1 MRIFR
6 KINYLISLVTNLK
19 PKIKM
24 DRTIT
29 ITRGYDSGKLDL
41 DESQIE
47 NPISGDQ
54 ITWVIKSGSG
64 VATITKIHEKAGS
77 QNIFVKEPSK
87 QPDGSWMGT
96 LKDVTVAITETYYIN
111 WTTSGSG
118 WLGNDNKGIAK
129 TDDPQIRVNP
139 K

>member
-1 MRIFR
+1 
-6 KINYLISLVTNLK
+6 
-19 PKIKM
+19 M

-41 DESQIE
+41 DESEIE

-64 VATITKIHEKAGS
+64 VATITKVHEKEGS
-77 QNIFVKEPSK
+77 QDIFIGEPTK

-96 LKDVTVAITETYYIN
+96 LKEVRKKITETYYIN

-129 TDDPQIRVNP
+129 TDDPQISVNP